1 MHVVYHIGAHCTDE
15 DRLLKCLLKNKGDLA
30 QAGIAVPGPSR
41 YRTLIREAL
50 LELRGKPAAPEMQRD
65 ILAEILDEDSAD
77 RLVLS
82 NRSFLSAP
90 TRVLAQHMLYPQAG
104 EKTAW
109 LANVL
114 PDHSCEFHLAL
125 RNPATF
131 VPALFKRTRE
141 TDFNSF
147 IAGADPAALR
157 WSDMVRRIRGA
168 CPQARLTVWCNE
180 DTPLIW
186 TEILAGLTGLSTQH
200 PLQGSDDFLATL
212 MSASGMTRMRRYLDT
227 HPPKSDLQRR
237 RILAAFLD
245 KFALSDALEEE
256 LDVPGWTVALV
267 DELSDR
273 YDEDCYRIEAME
285 DVTFIAP

>member
-1 MHVVYHIGAHCTDE
+1 MHVVYHIGAHCTDD
-15 DRLLKCLLKNKGDLA
+15 DRLLKCLLKNQGELA
-30 QAGIAVPGPSR
+30 ESGVAVPGPSR

-50 LELRGKPAAPEMQRD
+50 LELRGKPASADMQQD
-65 ILAEILDEDSAD
+65 IIDAILDTERPD

-90 TRVLAQHMLYPQAG
+90 AKVLAQHMLYPQAG

-125 RNPATF
+125 RNPASF
-131 VPALFKRTRE
+131 IPALFNQNKE
-141 TDFNSF
+141 TDFNGF
-147 IAGADPAALR
+147 IAGVDPAALR

-168 CPQARLTVWCNE
+168 CPQAQLTVWCNE

-186 TEILAGLTGLSTQH
+186 PEVLNSLTGLATEH
-200 PLQGSDDFLATL
+200 ELRGSYDFLASL

-227 HPPKSDLQRR
+227 HPPKSELQRR
-237 RILAAFLD
+237 RVVAAFLD
-245 KFALSDALEEE
+245 KFALTEELEEE
-256 LDVPGWTVALV
+256 LDVPGWTVPLV
-267 DELSDR
+267 DALSDS

>member
-15 DRLLKCLLKNKGDLA
+15 DRLLKCLLKNKGELA
-30 QAGIAVPGPSR
+30 EAGVAVPGPSR
-41 YRTLIREAL
+41 YRDLIREAL
-50 LELRGKPAAPEMQRD
+50 LELRGKPASEDMQRD
-65 ILAEILDEDSAD
+65 ILAEILDADTAD

-104 EKTAW
+104 EKCAW
-109 LANVL
+109 LANVFA
-114 PDHSCEFHLAL
+114 DHSCEFHLAL

-131 VPALFKRTRE
+131 MPALFNRTKE

-147 IAGADPAALR
+147 IAGVDPSALR

-168 CPQARLTVWCNE
+168 CPDAKLTVWCNE

-186 TEILAGLTGLSTQH
+186 PEVLKGLTGMDKADNLR
-200 PLQGSDDFLATL
+200 GSYDFLASL
-212 MSASGMTRMRRYLDT
+212 MPASGMTRLRRYLDT
-227 HPPKSDLQRR
+227 HPPKSELQRR
-237 RILAAFLD
+237 RVVAAFLD
-245 KFALSDALEEE
+245 KFALTEELEEE
-256 LDVPGWTVALV
+256 LDVPGWTVELV

>member
-15 DRLLKCLLKNKGDLA
+15 ERLLKCLLKNKGELA
-30 QAGIAVPGPSR
+30 EAGIAVPGPSR
-41 YRTLIREAL
+41 YRDLIREAM
-50 LELRGKPAAPEMQRD
+50 LELRGKPAGSEMQRD
-65 ILAEILDEDSAD
+65 ILAGILDEDAAD
-77 RLVLS
+77 RLILS

-104 EKTAW
+104 EKSAW
-109 LANVL
+109 LANML

-131 VPALFKRTRE
+131 IPALFRRTKE
-141 TDFNSF
+141 ADFNSF
-147 IAGADPAALR
+147 IAGIDPAAVR

-186 TEILAGLTGLSTQH
+186 PEVLAGLTGLAAEQE
-200 PLQGSDDFLATL
+200 LRGSYDFLASL
-212 MSASGMTRMRRYLDT
+212 MSASGMTRLRRYLDT
-227 HPPKSDLQRR
+227 HPPKSELQRR
-237 RILAAFLD
+237 RIVAAFLD
-245 KFALSDALEEE
+245 KFALTEELEEE